1 MNKNEQ
7 AKINAQCLEFTRL
20 AQLEHESWHSGYV
33 ELFKN
38 KAAIVRTNN
47 YVVLRSL
54 GKVVALFHIRSG
66 TVVDILQYVR
76 GINCTSVR
84 HINKF
89 CELMDVT
96 FGISEV
102 MTYLEVSNNYKE
114 VE

>member
-20 AQLEHESWHSGYV
+20 AQLEYESWHTDYV

-38 KAAIVRTNN
+38 KSAIARTNH
-47 YVVLRSL
+47 YVVLCSI
-54 GKVVALFHIRSG
+54 GKVVALFHIQSG

-89 CELMDVT
+89 CDLMDVT

-102 MTYLEVSNNYKE
+102 LTYIEVSKN
-114 VE
+114 